1 MKGISTIL
9 VDDERVGRSRLRRLL
24 EKEPDIEI
32 LSECGDG
39 TAAFETMREHVPDLL
54 FLDINMPGMDGFDV
68 LEALGPER
76 QPRAVIFVT
85 AYDEHAVRAFEACAL
100 DYVLKPVS
108 PDRLAKALTR
118 VRERLRT
125 ATLPGENPAPVTA
138 TSLQAQRFIVR
149 SGGRMNFVAPDE
161 IDWAEAAGNYV
172 ILHVGIVNHMIRE
185 TMSGMETRLAT
196 GAFLRVSRSAIV
208 NLRRVKELYTSP
220 GGDQAAILADGQR
233 INVTRCLREVAER
246 LAAL

>member
-54 FLDINMPGMDGFDV
+54 FLDINMPGMDGFGV

-125 ATLPGENPAPVTA
+125 ATRRTCNELRTTFRARAGSPSRRPVH
-138 TSLQAQRFIVR
+138 SL
-149 SGGRMNFVAPDE
+149 
-161 IDWAEAAGNYV
+161 
-172 ILHVGIVNHMIRE
+172 H
-185 TMSGMETRLAT
+185 
-196 GAFLRVSRSAIV
+196 
-208 NLRRVKELYTSP
+208 
-220 GGDQAAILADGQR
+220 
-233 INVTRCLREVAER
+233 
-246 LAAL
+246 

>member
-54 FLDINMPGMDGFDV
+54 FLDIKHPGMDGFDV

-85 AYDEHAVRAFEACAL
+85 AHDEHAVRAFEACAL
-100 DYVLKPVS
+100 DYVLKPIS
-108 PDRLAKALTR
+108 PHRL
-118 VRERLRT
+118 V
-125 ATLPGENPAPVTA
+125 
-138 TSLQAQRFIVR
+138 
-149 SGGRMNFVAPDE
+149 
-161 IDWAEAAGNYV
+161 
-172 ILHVGIVNHMIRE
+172 
-185 TMSGMETRLAT
+185 
-196 GAFLRVSRSAIV
+196 
-208 NLRRVKELYTSP
+208 
-220 GGDQAAILADGQR
+220 
-233 INVTRCLREVAER
+233 
-246 LAAL
+246 